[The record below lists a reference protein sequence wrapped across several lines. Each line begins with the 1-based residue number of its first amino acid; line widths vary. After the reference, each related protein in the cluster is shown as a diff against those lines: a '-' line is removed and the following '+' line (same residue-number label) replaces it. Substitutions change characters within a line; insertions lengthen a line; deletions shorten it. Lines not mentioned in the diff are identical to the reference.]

1 MWQITPTRYWRLL
14 VRSSFSSFTLLLV
27 AIAVI
32 GLSGCTQNAQLA
44 NFKKFTDPYEVPK
57 ISVEDAKKEVDAGNA
72 VIVDGRVESAY
83 KQEHITGSI
92 NIPNGSPKEKYDVL
106 PKGKKVIIYCSCN
119 GEGTSISLAYH
130 MNQAGVPE
138 TYAMVGGTAGW
149 ISAGYPM
156 TKGQ

>member
-1 MWQITPTRYWRLL
+1 MRNR
-14 VRSSFSSFTLLLV
+14 FSAATVF
-27 AIAVI
+27 AILAAVI
-32 GLSGCTQNAQLA
+32 GLGGCFQNAQSS
-44 NFKKFTDPYEVPK
+44 NYKKFTDPYEVPT
-57 ISVEDAKKEVDAGNA
+57 ISVEDAKKELDAGNA

-92 NIPNGSPKEKYDVL
+92 NIPNGSPKEKYAVL
-106 PKGKKVIIYCSCN
+106 PKGKKVIIYCSCS

-156 TKGQ
+156 TKGE